1 MTFLKPVLKCRG
13 ILALLFSL
21 FPTSLFAQHYM
32 QTNLVSSP
40 PGMGTNPMNPQDPD
54 LINPWGLT
62 RSPSSPWWVSDN
74 GTGLST
80 LYNGVGNKITNIVVT
95 IPVPMGQSGPSKPTG
110 VVVNGTT
117 DFQLPGT
124 TTRALFIFVTEG
136 GTIAAWAG
144 GSTATIV
151 ADNSDKSAVY
161 KGCTIAELQ
170 GNHYL
175 YVANFHSGEIE
186 VYNSAFQ
193 RVRLHGGAFVVDDD
207 DGGRDRAF
215 NRNPDH
221 LAPFNVQAIGRNVYV
236 TYAKQ
241 DEDKEDDVPGPGLGA
256 VVIFD
261 AAGRRLARLQRGPWF
276 NAPWGIAMAPGD
288 FGEFSHELLVG
299 MFGSGQIAA
308 FNPID
313 GSFIRLMRDTNDTIL
328 SIDGLWALGFGG
340 GNPNSGPFNTL
351 FFTAGPNDEHDGL
364 FGTLVPRADELAEA
378 DEP

>member
-1 MTFLKPVLKCRG
+1 MTLLKPVLKFRG
-13 ILALLFSL
+13 ILALLFLL
-21 FPTSLFAQHYM
+21 FPTSVFAQHYI

-40 PGMGTNPMNPQDPD
+40 PGMGTNPTNPQDAA

-80 LYNGVGNKITNIVVT
+80 LYNGIGNKLGLVVT

-110 VVVNGTT
+110 VVFNGTS
-117 DFQLPGT
+117 DFLLPGT
-124 TTRALFIFVTEG
+124 TTKASFIFVTEE
-136 GTIAAWAG
+136 GTIAAFTG
-144 GSTATIV
+144 PTTATIV
-151 ADNSDKSAVY
+151 VDNSDKNAIY

-193 RVRLHGGAFVVDDD
+193 RVRSQGGAFVVDDD
-207 DGGRDRAF
+207 DFNGRDRAF
-215 NRNPDH
+215 NGRPRRF
-221 LAPFNVQAIGRNVYV
+221 APFNVQAIGRNVYV
-236 TYAKQ
+236 AYAKQ

-261 AAGRRLARLQRGPWF
+261 AAGRRLARLQQGPWF

-313 GSFIRLMRDTNDTIL
+313 GSFIHLMRDTNDNIL

-340 GNPNSGPFNTL
+340 GNLNSGNFNTL
-351 FFTAGPNDEHDGL
+351 FFTAGPNDENDGL
-364 FGTLVPRADELAEA
+364 FGTLFPRADELAEA